1 MGFCMEQSTWAISG
15 GRDRTPGAPLNVPPV
30 LASNFYLTSERVYA
44 RSEGTATVDAL
55 QELLGG
61 LDGGRALAF
70 SSGMAAAAAVLNRLP
85 VGATLVLPLD
95 PYHGV
100 SGLADEA
107 EEQGRWNVVRLDQA
121 DTAAWVAAAL
131 TADLLWLESPANP
144 LMTVADLPAI
154 CGAPRKAGTLV
165 AVDSTFATPMCQQP
179 LALGADVV
187 MHSATKFLGGHSDLL
202 AGALVVASDTL
213 YDELHHRRLLH
224 GGSIGAMEAFL
235 TIRGIRTFPLRME
248 RAQANA
254 AELARRLEGHPAISA
269 VRYPGL
275 ESDPN
280 HVRAASFMTGFGAMI
295 SFDVAAGGDS
305 ASAVCD
311 KTQLVNH
318 ATSLGGVETTM
329 ERRSVIPGQETI
341 PAGLIRLSV
350 GCEDIEDLW
359 ADMAQ
364 ALAD

>member
-1 MGFCMEQSTWAISG
+1 MEQSTWAISG

-30 LASNFYLTSERVYA
+30 LASNFYLTSDRIYS

-55 QELLGG
+55 EELLGG

-70 SSGMAAAAAVLNRLP
+70 SSGMAAAAAVLNRLR

-107 EEQGRWNVVRLDQA
+107 EQQGRWNVVRLDQA
-121 DTAAWVAAAL
+121 DTAGWVAAAI

-144 LMTVADLPAI
+144 LLTVADLPAI
-154 CGAPRKAGTLV
+154 CGAPRKPGTLV
-165 AVDSTFATPMCQQP
+165 AVDSTFATPVCQQP

-202 AGALVVASDTL
+202 AGALVVADADL
-213 YDELHHRRLLH
+213 HAELHHRRLLH

-254 AELARRLEGHPAISA
+254 AELARRLDAHGSVST

-275 ESDPN
+275 ESDP
-280 HVRAASFMTGFGAMI
+280 HHATAAGFMTGFGAMI
-295 SFDVAAGGDS
+295 SFDVAAGGDA
-305 ASAVCD
+305 ASAVCE
-311 KTQLVNH
+311 KAKLINH
-318 ATSLGGVETTM
+318 ATSLGGIESTM
-329 ERRSVIPGQETI
+329 ERRSVVPGQETI
-341 PAGLIRLSV
+341 PAGLIRFSV
-350 GCEDIEDLW
+350 GCEDLDDLW
-359 ADMAQ
+359 ADLQQ
-364 ALAD
+364 ALAE